1 MRNLGWIHASHKKKS
16 KCAFETKLKEHQ
28 MFASSEK
35 TGMLMVEL

>member
-1 MRNLGWIHASHKKKS
+1 MHLTKKKI
-16 KCAFETKLKEHQ
+16 KMYIETKLKEHQ